1 MKMKKYLKKK
11 INWNV
16 KNNVLINNIGEY
28 QKIMPE
34 EDMNQRLRLKKRWNK
49 NLFNWRNNLKWIIE

>member
-1 MKMKKYLKKK
+1 ML
-11 INWNV
+11 

-34 EDMNQRLRLKKRWNK
+34 EDTNQRHRLKKRWNK
-49 NLFNWRNNLKWIIE
+49 NLFNWRNKLKWIIE

>member
-49 NLFNWRNNLKWIIE
+49 NLFNWRNKLKWIIE

>member
-11 INWNV
+11 INSNV

-49 NLFNWRNNLKWIIE
+49 NLFNWRNKLKWIIE

>member
-1 MKMKKYLKKK
+1 MKKYLKKK
-11 INWNV
+11 INSNV

-34 EDMNQRLRLKKRWNK
+34 EDMNQRLRLKKR
-49 NLFNWRNNLKWIIE
+49 

>member
-49 NLFNWRNNLKWIIE
+49 NLFNWKNKLKWIIE